1 MYMFVTEYYL
11 KCSCFWDVKK
21 MFDKYDSLMGGGLR
35 IS

>member
-11 KCSCFWDVKK
+11 KCSCFWDVNKV
-21 MFDKYDSLMGGGLR
+21 FDKCDSLMGGGLL